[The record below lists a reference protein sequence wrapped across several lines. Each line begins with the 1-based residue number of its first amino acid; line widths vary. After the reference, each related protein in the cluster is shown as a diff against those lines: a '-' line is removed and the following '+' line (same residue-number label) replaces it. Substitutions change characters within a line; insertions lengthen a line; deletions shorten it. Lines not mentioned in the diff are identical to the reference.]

1 MSIRAQGIFPIVAL
15 TILFPVGIAVASP
28 PSAEVFAQQPIMTGA
43 GLSPDGTR
51 VAFLS
56 SLKGR
61 FHLVIERFK
70 PDFQRTIVAPIDEF
84 EFEWVH
90 WVSED
95 RLVVAMRYSSS
106 RRLLETTETRLL
118 SIDAEGR
125 ELTPIIKPGT
135 RKETGSRIAKDL
147 PTPQLQDHVVAWLP
161 QDPEHILV
169 AIDADLDG
177 LDEVRRVDVRNG
189 DYENVVNDFAGDFTW
204 LSDPFGEVRL
214 GWGYDGENLSVSI
227 RNNEGR
233 WSTTD
238 DADWLRKQYVPL
250 ALTADPNVILVRGPD
265 EAGRF
270 VVRKLRLDTGEFL
283 ETVFE
288 DDRIDADDIVIDD
301 ATGAPIGI
309 SFTRDLPAVDYFD
322 AGFRKLQATID
333 HALPD
338 RINRI
343 VSASRKHRQVLIL
356 SYTDTN
362 PGVYRLWDRDAKSLA
377 QYGERMQGFGD
388 YALAPVKPVSFDAR
402 DGLTIPAYLTVP
414 RDRAAKKLPTVVL
427 PHGGPH
433 ARDDESYWFITQFLA
448 SRGYVVFQ
456 PNFRGSS
463 GYGMPFAEAGNK
475 EWGGKMQD
483 DVTDGTKWLIDQGI
497 ADPGRI
503 CIVGGSY
510 GGYVAAIGAAKMPHL
525 YHCAASINGVLNLP
539 LQIEEDNRYFRGSE
553 WTKYFGLEGE
563 STKAVSPFH
572 QAESITAPM
581 LIIQS
586 VDDTRVH
593 KEQGRGMAK
602 RLRDLGKPVEYV
614 EIEFGGHGMGNV
626 AARRQILESLETF
639 LAENLGKAAPPAD

>member
-377 QYGERMQGFGD
+377 QYGERMQSRIPSSQVASSVRRKASACD
-388 YALAPVKPVSFDAR
+388 LTP
-402 DGLTIPAYLTVP
+402 LTIAV
-414 RDRAAKKLPTVVL
+414 KVL
-427 PHGGPH
+427 RVNP
-433 ARDDESYWFITQFLA
+433 STQ
-448 SRGYVVFQ
+448 
-456 PNFRGSS
+456 
-463 GYGMPFAEAGNK
+463 
-475 EWGGKMQD
+475 
-483 DVTDGTKWLIDQGI
+483 
-497 ADPGRI
+497 PGREL
-503 CIVGGSY
+503 S
-510 GGYVAAIGAAKMPHL
+510 A
-525 YHCAASINGVLNLP
+525 
-539 LQIEEDNRYFRGSE
+539 
-553 WTKYFGLEGE
+553 
-563 STKAVSPFH
+563 
-572 QAESITAPM
+572 
-581 LIIQS
+581 
-586 VDDTRVH
+586 
-593 KEQGRGMAK
+593 
-602 RLRDLGKPVEYV
+602 
-614 EIEFGGHGMGNV
+614 
-626 AARRQILESLETF
+626 
-639 LAENLGKAAPPAD
+639 